1 MAKDKRSFFEKLT
14 GVVHIDD
21 DFEPPQQA
29 GRGVPVMQGASGS
42 IAGKQNHDLIPETIQ
57 DAELAVDVYQL
68 PNEIV
73 IKAMAAGVRP
83 EDLDLSIT
91 RDMVIIRGKREETRG
106 VDDSDYFHKELY
118 WGSFSRSIMLPQEV
132 DAENATAI
140 EKFGLL
146 IITLPKLNKDKQTRV
161 KVKSI

>member
-1 MAKDKRSFFEKLT
+1 MPKDNRSFFEKLT
-14 GVVHIDD
+14 GVARIEDD
-21 DFEPPQQA
+21 LEPQNGPESRLPLS
-29 GRGVPVMQGASGS
+29 RGVSANQSTDAHS
-42 IAGKQNHDLIPETIQ
+42 LIPEVPQ

-83 EDLDLSIT
+83 EDLELSIT
-91 RDMVIIRGKREETRG
+91 RDMVTIRGKREETRG
-106 VDDSDYFHKELY
+106 IDESNYFHKELY
-118 WGSFSRSIMLPQEV
+118 WGSFSRTIMLSQEI
-132 DAENATAI
+132 DSESATAI

-146 IITLPKLNKDKQTRV
+146 IITLPKLNKDKQTKI

>member
-1 MAKDKRSFFEKLT
+1 MSKDKRSFFEKLT
-14 GVVHIDD
+14 GVVHIND
-21 DFEPPQQA
+21 DFEPPQRDGKLPISTNQ
-29 GRGVPVMQGASGS
+29 PVQPD
-42 IAGKQNHDLIPETIQ
+42 GKIQSLIPENTQ

-83 EDLDLSIT
+83 EDLELSIT
-91 RDMVIIRGKREETRG
+91 RDMVVIRGKREETRG
-106 VDDSDYFHKELY
+106 VNEADYFHKELY
-118 WGSFSRSIMLPQEV
+118 WGSFSRSIMLPQEI
-132 DAENATAI
+132 DSENATAI

-146 IITLPKLNKDKQTRV
+146 IITLPKLNKDKQTRI

>member
-1 MAKDKRSFFEKLT
+1 
-14 GVVHIDD
+14 
-21 DFEPPQQA
+21 
-29 GRGVPVMQGASGS
+29 
-42 IAGKQNHDLIPETIQ
+42 
-57 DAELAVDVYQL
+57 
-68 PNEIV
+68 
-73 IKAMAAGVRP
+73 MAAGVRP

>member
-1 MAKDKRSFFEKLT
+1 MLKDNRSFFEKLT
-14 GVVHIDD
+14 GMARIEN
-21 DFEPPQQA
+21 DFEPQNE
-29 GRGVPVMQGASGS
+29 PVSRMPFSKSGGITPIPES
-42 IAGKQNHDLIPETIQ
+42 HSLIPEVVQ

-83 EDLDLSIT
+83 EDMELSIT

-106 VDDSDYFHKELY
+106 IDESNYFHKELY
-118 WGSFSRSIMLPQEV
+118 WGSFSRTIMLSQEI
-132 DAENATAI
+132 DSENATAI

-146 IITLPKLNKDKQTRV
+146 IITLPKLNKDKQTRI